1 LTKPTPYDIIQI
13 LQERKERLIMDYEL
27 IWWCIVG
34 GLAVLF
40 MIGAFLPWND
50 RYDPKGDDPYR
61 YCPKEDEE

>member
-1 LTKPTPYDIIQI
+1 
-13 LQERKERLIMDYEL
+13 MDYEL
-27 IWWCIVG
+27 IWWCVVG
-34 GLAVLF
+34 GRAGRF